1 MSMCSSHETI
11 NICPNLNSIPLNAFP
26 LNDQKK
32 FRLYKI
38 NEIKD

>member
-1 MSMCSSHETI
+1 MSECSSHETF
-11 NICPNLNSIPLNAFP
+11 NIHPNLNSVLLNTFP

-32 FRLYKI
+32 IRLYNI